1 MLPCRKLLFARS
13 ISLCKATIVIN
24 SMPKVEGGDDKKKE
38 AGNEGKSE
46 DGSSS
51 PKGKSRKKR
60 SVYDA
65 PAYTDANGN
74 PVEEFR

>member
-1 MLPCRKLLFARS
+1 MLPCRKLLLVRS
-13 ISLCKATIVIN
+13 ISLCKATTVISN
-24 SMPKVEGGDDKKKE
+24 MPKIEGGDDKKKD
-38 AGNEGKSE
+38 GSEGKSE
-46 DGSSS
+46 DGRSS

>member
-1 MLPCRKLLFARS
+1 M
-13 ISLCKATIVIN
+13 II
-24 SMPKVEGGDDKKKE
+24 SMPKVEGGGGDDKKKD
-38 AGNEGKSE
+38 GNEGKSD
-46 DGSSS
+46 DGKAS
-51 PKGKSRKKR
+51 PKAGKSRKKR